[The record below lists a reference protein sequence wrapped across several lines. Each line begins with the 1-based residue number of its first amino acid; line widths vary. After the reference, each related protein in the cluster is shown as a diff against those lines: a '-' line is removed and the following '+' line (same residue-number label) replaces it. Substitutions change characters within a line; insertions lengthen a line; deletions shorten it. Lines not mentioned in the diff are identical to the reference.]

1 MADFLRETPMQNP
14 ILGLLAD
21 RLKKAQE
28 FGAKPFGYENPPVEM
43 LMNLLGIPAVQQTME
58 RMAYG
63 EPLTTG
69 RGMTTKPRA
78 EAVEAALTVA
88 PVAGLLAKTTKGLP
102 VGASIKNVGDDLLS
116 YRGSH
121 TAPDADFGAPLYDL
135 TGGGQMYPADIYSSK
150 AAQIYGGGV
159 PYDQKAFS
167 IAQQYKDKPNALVT
181 IYRAVP
187 KDISNSEKLATL
199 EKQMAAYMKRGT
211 LPKDADNYSSG
222 SKWYD
227 AAYEKREQL
236 RKMPDEPSNDI
247 NAINAGDWVTLT
259 REYAK
264 DHGESALKGEYK
276 ILSKKVKAKEVF
288 TNADSIHEFGYQP
301 QVAKPIQA
309 VAPQQEA
316 LDTAQRN
323 AALPI
328 EEGGLGLPK
337 DNTPEM
343 RAAASGLSDAYH
355 GSKQDITG
363 LFKAGYDDNLAFAT
377 KDPEFASK
385 WIGKG
390 KLNQRIGA
398 EDEIKAAEDLYRQIK
413 YRNTD
418 QDLLSRLEGEEFNT
432 AYDKMSA
439 AARAEQEKEFGLRG
453 NATGL
458 FDTVYPVK
466 IQANKTFNPET
477 DMDVLSEYFAA
488 NDIPPK
494 LQDLFAGGNY
504 MMYETKPVVNYLKS
518 KGYDSMRLRE
528 STGDNYPT
536 IAVFNPETVRSRFAA
551 FDPFRRDTETALARG
566 VAPPDLLAG
575 VLPLGL
581 LADEEQ
587 RKKLYELMPSLLGE

>member
-1 MADFLRETPMQNP
+1 MAELGAFFGNP
-14 ILGLLAD
+14 NVQRQGARARALAAQRDVNTLPDPLTYAVVQGLLGTRPDEMGFSVLNPDYEKIRKAAEPAFALGLLGQA
-21 RLKKAQE
+21 A
-28 FGAKPFGYENPPVEM
+28 
-43 LMNLLGIPAVQQTME
+43 PAL
-58 RMAYG
+58 A
-63 EPLTTG
+63 PL
-69 RGMTTKPRA
+69 
-78 EAVEAALTVA
+78 
-88 PVAGLLAKTTKGLP
+88 TKGLP
-102 VGASIKNVGDDLLS
+102 VGATIKNVGTKLRVKPPTDNVYEVMDASFEFGKLGGNKTLPIEELSGGVRMTDPKEVKRVKELADKISSPDGYVSRIIVDDLGNVLEGQHRLEALRLLGEKNVPVAVIQDLS
-116 YRGSH
+116 NK
-121 TAPDADFGAPLYDL
+121 YDI
-135 TGGGQMYPADIYSSK
+135 PAMKK
-150 AAQIYGGGV
+150 ALEGKFRSDETRQLLRH
-159 PYDQKAFS
+159 S
-167 IAQQYKDKPNALVT
+167 ID
-181 IYRAVP
+181 
-187 KDISNSEKLATL
+187 TL
-199 EKQMAAYMKRGT
+199 EEAGSIDKALSDFAMPARYQK
-211 LPKDADNYSSG
+211 PFEDAIKAS
-222 SKWYD
+222 
-227 AAYEKREQL
+227 
-236 RKMPDEPSNDI
+236 
-247 NAINAGDWVTLT
+247 
-259 REYAK
+259 
-264 DHGESALKGEYK
+264 
-276 ILSKKVKAKEVF
+276 KVK
-288 TNADSIHEFGYQP
+288 SSY
-301 QVAKPIQA
+301 
-309 VAPQQEA
+309 PQQEA

-323 AALPI
+323 AALPV

-337 DNTPEM
+337 NNTPEM
-343 RAAASGLSDAYH
+343 RADASGLSDAYH

-363 LFKAGYDDNLAFAT
+363 LFRAGYDDNLAFAT

-458 FDTVYPVK
+458 FDTVYPLK

-477 DMDVLSEYFAA
+477 DMDVMKDFFVA

-494 LQDLFAGGNY
+494 LQDLYAGGNY
-504 MMYETKPVVNYLKS
+504 MMYETKPVVNYLKG

-536 IAVFNPETVRSRFAA
+536 IAVFNPETVRSRNAA

-575 VLPLGL
+575 MLPLGL

>member
-1 MADFLRETPMQNP
+1 MAELGAFFGNPNIQRQGARARALASQRDVNTLPDPLTYAVMQGLLGTRPDEMGFSVLNP
-14 ILGLLAD
+14 DYKKIKKVAEPAFALGLLGQA
-21 RLKKAQE
+21 
-28 FGAKPFGYENPPVEM
+28 
-43 LMNLLGIPAVQQTME
+43 
-58 RMAYG
+58 
-63 EPLTTG
+63 
-69 RGMTTKPRA
+69 
-78 EAVEAALTVA
+78 A
-88 PVAGLLAKTTKGLP
+88 PVLAPLTKGLP
-102 VGASIKNVGDDLLS
+102 VGASVKNVGGDLLS

-121 TAPDADFGAPLYDL
+121 TAPSRDFGAPLHDL
-135 TGGGQMYPADIYSSK
+135 TGGGQMYPADVYSSK
-150 AAQIYGGGV
+150 AAQFYGGNL

-167 IAQQYKDKPNALVT
+167 IAQQYKDKPDALVT

-259 REYAK
+259 KEYAK

-301 QVAKPIQA
+301 QVTKPIQA

-316 LDTAQRN
+316 LDTAQKN

-343 RAAASGLSDAYH
+343 RAAVMFPTDLLHGTAKDFPSFDLS
-355 GSKQDITG
+355 
-363 LFKAGYDDNLAFAT
+363 KAGTNTRQAGDELGIFSTSKPFLANDYALIASRGGWANRT
-377 KDPEFASK
+377 DPENAVVYPLVGSFKNPKKYQTASEFY
-385 WIGKG
+385 
-390 KLNQRIGA
+390 RDA
-398 EDEIKAAEDLYRQIK
+398 DAMAAEQKLGQWR
-413 YRNTD
+413 
-418 QDLLSRLEGEEFNT
+418 
-432 AYDKMSA
+432 
-439 AARAEQEKEFGLRG
+439 EQLQKE
-453 NATGL
+453 
-458 FDTVYPVK
+458 
-466 IQANKTFNPET
+466 
-477 DMDVLSEYFAA
+477 
-488 NDIPPK
+488 
-494 LQDLFAGGNY
+494 
-504 MMYETKPVVNYLKS
+504 
-518 KGYDSMRLRE
+518 GYDSVFVRPDLE
-528 STGDNYPT
+528 EVV
-536 IAVFNPETVRSRFAA
+536 AFNPDQLRSRFAA
-551 FDPFRRDTETALARG
+551 FDPFRRDTETALQRG

-581 LADEEQ
+581 LTDEDQ
-587 RKKLYELMPSLLGE
+587 RKKLYEMLPSLLGQ